1 MITVKRFTAAWC
13 GPCKQLVPLFEQL
26 RSEYPNVSFQTI
38 DVDMDGDATMS
49 YRITSVP
56 TVIIESNGQVVLR
69 SAGVQP
75 KSTYTNIIKSLN

>member
-13 GPCKQLVPLFEQL
+13 GPCKQLAPLFEQL

-38 DVDMDGDATMS
+38 DVDMDGDTTMS
-49 YRITSVP
+49 YGITSVP
-56 TVIIESNGQVVLR
+56 TVIIESNGQVALR

>member
-13 GPCKQLVPLFEQL
+13 GPCKQLAPLFEQL

-38 DVDMDGDATMS
+38 DVDMDGDTTMS
-49 YRITSVP
+49 YGITSVP
-56 TVIIESNGQVVLR
+56 TVIIESNGQVALR
-69 SAGVQP
+69 SAWVQP

>member
-13 GPCKQLVPLFEQL
+13 GPCKQLAPLFEQL
-26 RSEYPNVSFQTI
+26 HSEYPNVSFQTI
-38 DVDMDGDATMS
+38 DVDMDGDTTMS
-49 YRITSVP
+49 YGITSVP